1 MRYGEMTAFEER
13 PHSPYYGCADATPLY
28 VVLLDEYER
37 WTGDTK
43 LVREL
48 EYEARAALNWI
59 DEYANL
65 QGNGYVSYKRR
76 NEKTGLEN
84 QCWKDSWDS
93 ISYRDGTL
101 PGFPRA
107 TCELQGYA
115 YDAKMRG
122 ARLARLVWNDPAF
135 ADRLEKEAADLK
147 RRFNRDFWVRGR
159 AGTSRSRSTSTAARS
174 TRSPRT
180 TATCSGAASST
191 SRRRRRSS
199 RT

>member
-48 EYEARAALNWI
+48 EHEARGALNWI
-59 DEYANL
+59 DEYADL
-65 QGNGYVSYKRR
+65 QGNGYISYKRR

-93 ISYRDGTL
+93 ISYSDGRL
-101 PGFPRA
+101 PGSHARPASSRA
-107 TCELQGYA
+107 TPTTPRCA
-115 YDAKMRG
+115 ARG
-122 ARLARLVWNDPAF
+122 WRGSSGRIPRLPTGW
-135 ADRLEKEAADLK
+135 
-147 RRFNRDFWVRGR
+147 RRRPRISSAVST
-159 AGTSRSRSTSTAARS
+159 GTSGSKTVSTSPWRSTRTAAR
-174 TRSPRT
+174 
-180 TATCSGAASST
+180 
-191 SRRRRRSS
+191 
-199 RT
+199 